1 MLFIDWPHKQSKFR
15 VEGNLVVGRQCAS
28 WWNGSFASDFLW
40 VLNKSFSC
48 WGVKTNCCRVCCE
61 AVGLE
66 ALSFPTFGASSPL
79 PRGWTAGALEAV
91 RPPACWGRR
100 RAQRAPGSSRFCTRC
115 PRWAAGLCPLPPGD
129 TRQTCGRSQS
139 VSLVF
144 SGALVTIEHEKQFCV
159 LSFTGYE
166 DPVIFHAALL
176 LVKRERRMEG
186 EDGF

>member
-1 MLFIDWPHKQSKFR
+1 MDWIMLFIDWPHKQSKFR

-100 RAQRAPGSSRFCTRC
+100 RAPRAPAAPGS
-115 PRWAAGLCPLPPGD
+115 APGARGE
-129 TRQTCGRSQS
+129 RQ
-139 VSLVF
+139 
-144 SGALVTIEHEKQFCV
+144 ACV
-159 LSFTGYE
+159 LFLPETLVRHAG
-166 DPVIFHAALL
+166 VLRVFHLCSA
-176 LVKRERRMEG
+176 VH
-186 EDGF
+186 